1 MKVSDSLTITLAG
14 DDVALIIR
22 GNGDQELFIPGP
34 KDGDE
39 DALVPQSA
47 LAILVLANQ
56 LHKESVAGLATRF
69 TLEMAP
75 GISGPGKGDTVN

>member
-1 MKVSDSLTITLAG
+1 MKVNDSVIINLTG

-34 KDGDE
+34 KEGDE
-39 DALVPQSA
+39 DALVPQAA

-69 TLEMAP
+69 TIEMAP
-75 GISGPGKGDTVN
+75 GLSGPGKGDTVN